1 MLLSV
6 QKHDADRL
14 KRRDRLD
21 RAKRFEEPDRVP
33 VCFGIGGSYYCWLQ
47 GVNIR
52 DYYAD
57 PEMQVAV
64 QLGGIEWEYE
74 YLRADSSVADSIG
87 YDGGPVG
94 EAIVFGAEVQRPDGT
109 SPRIVHCCESLD
121 DVLKLRVP
129 GPEGNPRLK
138 EYIAQAERHA
148 ATARKM
154 GVKLQVEVPRTVGIH
169 PPLSALCALMDPTSV
184 YAAMY
189 TEPEKLRAALDLMFE
204 GFVTYREHGAEPGAL
219 RNAGFGLADDNI
231 SQISTEMFRQWE
243 MPYYQRFRER
253 YSPTHFYL
261 HTDGPNDQHF
271 RTLADEVKLNAMDIG
286 GFSSLSEA
294 VKHMKGKVHIHGGL
308 QCQDF
313 YAPDG
318 MTEETRIKALKAM
331 RLAGPG
337 GGFEL
342 AIGGECYVGV
352 SPRGIRELVE
362 MVEEYGRYPLRIES
376 DQEPR
381 CAAGNHDG

>member
-1 MLLSV
+1 MSIEEKGDMLLSV
-6 QKHDADRL
+6 EKYEADRL
-14 KRRDRLD
+14 ERRQRIE

-57 PEMQVAV
+57 PQMQVAV

-74 YLRADSSVADSIG
+74 YLRADSSVAESIG
-87 YDGGPVG
+87 YDPGPVG

-129 GPEGNPRLK
+129 KPEDNPRLK
-138 EYIAQAERHA
+138 EHIAQAQRHA

-154 GVKLQVEVPRTVGIH
+154 GVKLGVGVPRTVGIH
-169 PPLSALCALMDPTSV
+169 PPLSALCALMDPTEV
-184 YAAMY
+184 YLAML
-189 TEPEKLRAALDLMFE
+189 TEPEKLRAALDLMYE
-204 GFVTYREHGAEPGAL
+204 AFVTYHEYGADPKTLQGG
-219 RNAGFGLADDNI
+219 GFGLADDNI
-231 SQISTEMFRQWE
+231 SQISGEMFRQWE
-243 MPYYQRFRER
+243 MPYYLKFRER
-253 YSPTHFYL
+253 YSPTHFSL

-271 RTLADEVKLNAMDIG
+271 QTLAEVVKLDSMDIG

-294 VKHMKGKVHIHGGL
+294 VKHMKGRVCIHGGL

-313 YAPDG
+313 YPPGG
-318 MTEETRIKALKAM
+318 MTADTRKKALEAM
-331 RLAGPG
+331 KLAGPG

-352 SPRGIRELVE
+352 SPKGIRELVE
-362 MVEEYGRYPLRIES
+362 LVEEHGRYPLEI
-376 DQEPR
+376 
-381 CAAGNHDG
+381 

>member
-1 MLLSV
+1 M
-6 QKHDADRL
+6 QKYEADRQE
-14 KRRDRLD
+14 RRARLD
-21 RAKRFEEPDRVP
+21 CAKRFEEPDRVP

-47 GVNIR
+47 GVSIS

-57 PEMQVAV
+57 PEMQVGV

-74 YLRADSSVADSIG
+74 YLRADSSELDSIR

-94 EAIVFGAEVQRPDGT
+94 EAVVFGAEVQRPDGT

-129 GPEGNPRLK
+129 RPEDNPRLK
-138 EYIAQAERHA
+138 EYIAHAEKHA

-154 GVKLQVEVPRTVGIH
+154 GVKVHVEVPRTVGIH
-169 PPLSALCALMDPTSV
+169 PPLSALCALMDPTQV

-189 TEPEKLRAALDLMFE
+189 TDPGKLRAALDLMYE
-204 GFVTYREHGAEPGAL
+204 AFVVYREHGAEPGAL
-219 RNAGFGLADDNI
+219 RNTGFGLADDNI
-231 SQISTEMFRQWE
+231 SQVSGEMFRWWE
-243 MPYYQRFRER
+243 MPYYQEFRKR
-253 YSPTHFYL
+253 YNPTHFSL

-271 RTLADEVKLNAMDIG
+271 RTLADEVKLDAMDIG
-286 GFSSLSEA
+286 GFSSLAEA

-313 YAPDG
+313 YDPDG
-318 MTEETRIKALKAM
+318 MTAATRKKALEAM
-331 RLAGPG
+331 KLAGPG

-352 SPRGIRELVE
+352 SPKGIRQLVELVE
-362 MVEEYGRYPLRIES
+362 EQGRYPLGI
-376 DQEPR
+376 
-381 CAAGNHDG
+381 